1 MTQSIETTVYG
12 RKVNVTVPDDIP
24 DGTRVEL
31 RFIPITDR
39 IGIDE
44 ADWRNDADAM
54 KDWNSWLATIEPIDF
69 AEPDDFD
76 RKFAEFNVQAVREQM
91 FGDEK

>member
-1 MTQSIETTVYG
+1 MTQSIETTVHD
-12 RKVNVTVPDDIP
+12 RKVVVTVPDDVP

-31 RFIPITDR
+31 RFVPVDDQIGMDESEWRTDAAS
-39 IGIDE
+39 IKE
-44 ADWRNDADAM
+44 W
-54 KDWNSWLATIEPIDF
+54 SEWLDSMEPVEF

-91 FGDEK
+91 FGDGE